1 MSEKGALYGVG
12 SFGKIIP
19 IRLKTHTDVTNG
31 LKSLCEENG
40 IKQGAVLLGIGS
52 LRKLTYQVLAPKPEV
67 KMGAGYTDPQ
77 ELPGPIEIVDMH
89 GIIFQSDEGETL
101 LHLHGTFSDKEGAV
115 FGGHMTAGATRYWP
129 LSMRLSPRFPTSRWS
144 ASWTTTSAWVSILRA
159 VPSPRKNNRSLPV

>member
-12 SFGKIIP
+12 TFGKIIP

-40 IKQGAVLLGIGS
+40 IKQGAVLFGIGS

-89 GIIFQSDEGETL
+89 GIIFQSEDGQTL
-101 LHLHGTFSDKEGAV
+101 LHLHGTFSDKDGAV
-115 FGGHMTAGATRYWP
+115 FGGHMTAGGNPVLAT
-129 LSMRLSPRFPTSRWS
+129 LD
-144 ASWTTTSAWVSILRA
+144 A
-159 VPSPRKNNRSLPV
+159 VIAEIPDVKMVRQLDDDIGMGVNTPGNSFAGEK

>member
-12 SFGKIIP
+12 TFGKIIP

-31 LKSLCEENG
+31 IKSLCEANG
-40 IKQGAVLLGIGS
+40 IKQGAVLFGIGS

-115 FGGHMTAGATRYWP
+115 FGGHMTAGGNPVLAT
-129 LSMRLSPRFPTSRWS
+129 LN
-144 ASWTTTSAWVSILRA
+144 A
-159 VPSPRKNNRSLPV
+159 VVAEIPDVKMVRQLDDDIGMGVNTPGSSFAAEK

>member
-12 SFGKIIP
+12 TFGKIIP

-40 IKQGAVLLGIGS
+40 IKQGAVLFGIGS

-89 GIIFQSDEGETL
+89 GIIFQSEDGQTL
-101 LHLHGTFSDKEGAV
+101 LHLHGTFSDKDGAV
-115 FGGHMTAGATRYWP
+115 FGGHMTAGGNPVLATLDAVVAEIP
-129 LSMRLSPRFPTSRWS
+129 DVSMVRQMDDDIGMGVNTPGSSF
-144 ASWTTTSAWVSILRA
+144 A
-159 VPSPRKNNRSLPV
+159 VEK